1 MEIKKGRLKVD
12 PHEQAIRDLVQ
23 VAIENLSKSIEL
35 SKKIGH
41 KGIIANATAGIRQCY
56 RLINKFEFA
65 EEMLKKG
72 IDLYERIIADVK
84 TSNIRVGSEEY
95 NKLNTILGDLCSLLM
110 EQRREVEALGYIE
123 IGKAREILNVDVTKK
138 VS

>member
-1 MEIKKGRLKVD
+1 
-12 PHEQAIRDLVQ
+12 
-23 VAIENLSKSIEL
+23 
-35 SKKIGH
+35 
-41 KGIIANATAGIRQCY
+41 
-56 RLINKFEFA
+56 
-65 EEMLKKG
+65 MLKKG

>member
-12 PHEQAIRDLVQ
+12 PHEQFTSDQAIRDLVQ

-56 RLINKFEFA
+56 RLINK
-65 EEMLKKG
+65 
-72 IDLYERIIADVK
+72 
-84 TSNIRVGSEEY
+84 
-95 NKLNTILGDLCSLLM
+95 
-110 EQRREVEALGYIE
+110 
-123 IGKAREILNVDVTKK
+123 
-138 VS
+138 